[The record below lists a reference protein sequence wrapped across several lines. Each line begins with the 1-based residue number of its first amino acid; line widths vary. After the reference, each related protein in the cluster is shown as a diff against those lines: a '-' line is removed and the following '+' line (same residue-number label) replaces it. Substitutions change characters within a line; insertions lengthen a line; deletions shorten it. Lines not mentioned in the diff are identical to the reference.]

1 MTEREGPLRDVR
13 DALGEVTRRLEAL
26 AASVARL
33 APPGPPVGE
42 LLDEGER
49 RRLAPLES
57 LLAIGPDLEPE
68 AALLLAV
75 DRVIHAAGAD
85 CAAVFVQAPGGDL
98 EAAAHRGFGAA
109 APRLPLGQ
117 GIVGRAWREGEAIRA
132 RPAHQAVDPFLSA
145 HGLAEAIALPVGAGP
160 DAALGVVFAGR
171 RRPAAFAADALE
183 VLRLLAD
190 RVALVLRT
198 RTARG
203 PASALGQDLDLA
215 GTAARVARELAGRLG
230 APRLAVLLPDGGTL
244 RVAATVGIPVDRVP
258 PPADAD
264 PLAAVL
270 ATGRAWTGTPE
281 LPEALAGFLGAPAG
295 LVLPLVACD
304 AVVGLVLAGGPAP
317 LSAGLAAD
325 VVPVA
330 AHALRNAR
338 LHAETRAALAEQRAR
353 ERRPPAAVAAPAR
366 DLVGLLAVLLARI
379 GLVRERLTDDAL
391 AADLGVAEE
400 AAWQAA
406 EAVRGFLGFAPGAR
420 SGELRPLDLGPV
432 LLGAVDEARG
442 RSVARG
448 GAPDIRVEL
457 EPLPPVRA
465 SAEEMAEALGHVL
478 DNAAEA
484 IGPGETITVRAR
496 WDGGSRVD
504 VLVEDRGSGMDEAV
518 RIRAL
523 EPFFSTRGP
532 GRLGVGLAVVQAIVT
547 RHRGAL
553 ELSSAPG
560 EGTRVRLTLPTAAR
574 RAEPPGNGI
583 PPRVL
588 IIEDEAAVREALA
601 GVLGQHGHVAL
612 AAADG
617 EEGLAIIQREVVDV
631 VIADLALPGRSGLEV
646 ARAVKRIR
654 PGTPVILITAWPG
667 RLDATAVEASGV
679 ERVIEKP
686 ADAAQVVEAVEALLA
701 ARREAAP

>member
-1 MTEREGPLRDVR
+1 MTEREGPLRDMR

-26 AASVARL
+26 ASSVARL
-33 APPGPPVGE
+33 APPVASVGE
-42 LLDEGER
+42 PLDEGER

-57 LLAIGPDLEPE
+57 LLAVGPDLAPE
-68 AALLLAV
+68 TALLLAV

-85 CAAVFVQAPGGDL
+85 CAAVFVQTPAGDL

-109 APRLPLGQ
+109 APRLEPGQ

-132 RPAHQAVDPFLSA
+132 GSAHQAVDPFLSA
-145 HGLAEAIALPVGAGP
+145 HGLAEAVAFPAGAGP

-198 RTARG
+198 RPAPG
-203 PASALGQDLDLA
+203 PASAFGQDLDLA

-230 APRLAVLLPDGGTL
+230 APRVAVLLPDGETL
-244 RVAATVGIPVDRVP
+244 RLAAAIGIPADRVP
-258 PPADAD
+258 PPADAE
-264 PLAAVL
+264 PLATVL
-270 ATGRAWTGTPE
+270 ATGRPWIGATE
-281 LPEALAGFLGAPAG
+281 VPEALAGFLGTPAG
-295 LVLPLVACD
+295 LVLPLVARD

-317 LSAGLAAD
+317 LSPVPAAD
-325 VVPVA
+325 VVPLA
-330 AHALRNAR
+330 ALAIRNAR
-338 LHAETRAALAEQRAR
+338 LHAETRAALAERRAL
-353 ERRPPAAVAAPAR
+353 ERRPPPAAAAPTR
-366 DLVGLLAVLLARI
+366 DLVGLLAVVLARI

-391 AADLGVAEE
+391 AAELAVAEE
-400 AAWQAA
+400 AAWRAA

-420 SGELRPLDLGPV
+420 SAELRPLDLGAV
-432 LLGAVDEARG
+432 LLSAVDEARG

-465 SAEEMAEALGHVL
+465 SAEEMTEALGHLL

-496 WDGGSRVD
+496 WDGGSRID

-518 RIRAL
+518 RLRAL

-532 GRLGVGLAVVQAIVT
+532 GRLGLGLAVVQAIVS

-560 EGTRVRLTLPTAAR
+560 RGTSVRLTLPTAAR
-574 RAEPPGNGI
+574 RAEPPGNGVA
-583 PPRVL
+583 PRVL
-588 IIEDEAAVREALA
+588 VIEDEAAVREALA
-601 GVLGQHGHVAL
+601 EVLGQHGHVAL

-617 EEGLAIIQREVVDV
+617 EEGLAIVHREAVDV

-654 PGTPVILITAWPG
+654 PGTPVILVTAWPG

-679 ERVIEKP
+679 ERVLEKP
-686 ADAAQVVEAVEALLA
+686 TDAAQVVEAVEALLA